1 MPETKPLDQTSTI
14 SGLHTAYR
22 NGSLS
27 PVQVVEGYLDAI
39 STIDP
44 LLGAYQAT
52 WAESALAMAWAA
64 EKALDAGYDLGP
76 FHGVPFALKDIF
88 HVRGTVTTCGS
99 AAMLDHVAE
108 TTSPVVSRLMEAGGI
123 ILGKTKTVECA
134 FGGWG
139 TNQKMGTPKNPW
151 DMETHRIPG
160 GSSSGSA
167 VAVASG
173 MAVCGVG
180 SDTGGSVRMP
190 AAYCGIVGLKVTA
203 GRLPLDGIMPLSQT
217 LDSPGPM
224 TQTVEDAVIMLEAMD
239 GREGWKI
246 FRDLAAGT
254 GLYANLSK
262 GVAGLRLGAISPQE
276 RDQCAADILEAYD
289 MALDRLAALGA
300 RIDVF
305 DNPVA
310 YGDLADDN
318 GLITAVEAY
327 ANHGAYYGDESLPM
341 DEDVRKRML
350 TGQTYSGHEYVR
362 KLERRDQLIRE
373 FGMCIEGFDALVTPS
388 TIGTAPALS
397 TIDQAI
403 APGYFTR
410 PFNYLAMCALSVPI
424 SLNDS
429 GLPTSLQIVGR
440 AHDEA
445 MVLRIGAAFEKDM
458 PPIGR
463 PVLV

>member
-1 MPETKPLDQTSTI
+1 
-14 SGLHTAYR
+14 
-22 NGSLS
+22 
-27 PVQVVEGYLDAI
+27 
-39 STIDP
+39 
-44 LLGAYQAT
+44 
-52 WAESALAMAWAA
+52 
-64 EKALDAGYDLGP
+64 
-76 FHGVPFALKDIF
+76 
-88 HVRGTVTTCGS
+88 
-99 AAMLDHVAE
+99 
-108 TTSPVVSRLMEAGGI
+108 
-123 ILGKTKTVECA
+123 
-134 FGGWG
+134 
-139 TNQKMGTPKNPW
+139 
-151 DMETHRIPG
+151 
-160 GSSSGSA
+160 
-167 VAVASG
+167 
-173 MAVCGVG
+173 
-180 SDTGGSVRMP
+180 
-190 AAYCGIVGLKVTA
+190 
-203 GRLPLDGIMPLSQT
+203 
-217 LDSPGPM
+217 
-224 TQTVEDAVIMLEAMD
+224 
-239 GREGWKI
+239 
-246 FRDLAAGT
+246 
-254 GLYANLSK
+254 
-262 GVAGLRLGAISPQE
+262 
-276 RDQCAADILEAYD
+276 

-362 KLERRDQLIRE
+362 KLERRNQLIRE

-445 MVLRIGAAFEKDM
+445 MVLRMVRRSKKTCRQSVVLFWPRPSPNSQPAVNFLITLPSRVDM
-458 PPIGR
+458 
-463 PVLV
+463 LLS